1 MSVFTDEERDYL
13 SSGVPLRRLATVGP
27 DAMPHVVP
35 TGFRYNQDHD
45 TIDIGGHDLAKRK
58 KSHDVLR
65 NPKVAF
71 VIDDIAS
78 VSPGVSG
85 ASKLGARRRS
95 WTPAAPSWGG
105 ALRQRCSG
113 SRPSAS

>member
-1 MSVFTDEERDYL
+1 
-13 SSGVPLRRLATVGP
+13 
-27 DAMPHVVP
+27 VVP

-58 KSHDVLR
+58 KSHDVLG

-78 VSPGVSG
+78 VSHGVSG
-85 ASKLGARRRS
+85 ASK
-95 WTPAAPSWGG
+95 
-105 ALRQRCSG
+105 
-113 SRPSAS
+113 